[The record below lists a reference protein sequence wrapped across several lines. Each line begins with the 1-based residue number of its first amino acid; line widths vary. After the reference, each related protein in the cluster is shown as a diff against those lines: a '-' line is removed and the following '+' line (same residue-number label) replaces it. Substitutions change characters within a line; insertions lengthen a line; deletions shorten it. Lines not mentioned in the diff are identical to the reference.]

1 MNTILNISIPT
12 YNRPDFLYRCI
23 KSIQTSIYQLNE
35 DDRHLISVYV
45 SDNSDNINSKQ
56 VTELS
61 EFDSITINYIQNEF
75 NIGSDNNIAQCY
87 LYPHS
92 EYVMIL
98 GDDDF
103 LSVNF
108 LTCALPFLKD
118 KSYPILFFKAYGLTK
133 NESQLRSDRLKGVY
147 EYKSF
152 SEALMCRNIHLAFIS
167 NMAFRRSDYSEDI
180 VKDGV
185 GTNLVQFNLVLHLL
199 KEFKGKSISLNANL
213 VMSTRNNTG
222 GYDPLE
228 IFGNN
233 FFALIEKYLGNDN
246 QSFDLFALKKRVLHT
261 FYNRSLAQYKL
272 KAGDGLVK
280 NNLGIFDIWYRKYLF
295 YNVFYRPLFL
305 WNSKMSYYILSLA
318 YVFGNFYYN
327 PRTKIGD
334 FLYHFITH
342 FRLKLNTISK

>member
-1 MNTILNISIPT
+1 MNTKLNISIPT
-12 YNRPDFLYRCI
+12 YNRPDFLYRCL
-23 KSIQTSIYQLNE
+23 KSIQTAIYQLNE

-61 EFDSITINYIQNEF
+61 EFDNITINYFQNEY
-75 NIGSDNNIAQCY
+75 NIGSDNNIAHCY

-108 LTCALPFLKD
+108 LTCTLPLLKD
-118 KSYPILFFKAYGLTK
+118 KIYPIFFLKAYGLTK
-133 NESQLRSDRLKGVY
+133 NESQLRSDRFKGVY

-152 SEALMCRNIHLAFIS
+152 SEVLMCRNIHLAFIS
-167 NMAFRRSDYSEDI
+167 NMIFRRCDYSEDI

-199 KEFKGKSISLNANL
+199 KVWHGKSISLNANL

-222 GYDPLE
+222 GYDPIE

-233 FFALIEKYLGNDN
+233 FFALIEKYFENYTQG
-246 QSFDLFALKKRVLHT
+246 FDLFALKKRLLHT
-261 FYNRSLAQYKL
+261 FYNRSLAQYML
-272 KAGDGLVK
+272 KSSNGLAK
-280 NNLGIFDIWYRKYLF
+280 RNLRIFDIWYRKYFF
-295 YNVFYRPLFL
+295 YWVFYRPLFL
-305 WNSKMSYYILSLA
+305 WNSKTSYYILSLA
-318 YVFGNFYYN
+318 YVFGNCYYN
-327 PRTKIGD
+327 PSTKIED
-334 FLYHFITH
+334 FLYHLTTH
-342 FRLKLNTISK
+342 IRIKLKSLTK